1 MEFGSAYY
9 GTAQRTQ
16 LKKLDPSH
24 NDGLRIAVGAFC
36 INRTQNLLT
45 ETGETTLQQ
54 RRDIKI
60 ADMVVKIM
68 AKPEHPIHRYMR
80 NRKIYD

>member
-1 MEFGSAYY
+1 
-9 GTAQRTQ
+9 

-24 NDGLRIAVGAFC
+24 NNGLRIALGAFC

-45 ETGETTLQQ
+45 EAGEATLQQ

-60 ADMVVKIM
+60 ENMMVKIM
-68 AKPEHPIHRYMR
+68 AKPPDKSIPEKQE
-80 NRKIYD
+80 NL